1 MIPIFDAR
9 EIGRRYRNE
18 WVVLD
23 RALNVRDHGPL
34 LEELKEKY
42 GPKNTYYFVPA
53 NTVFDDGH
61 T

>member
-1 MIPIFDAR
+1 MVPIFDAR
-9 EIGRRYRNE
+9 EIGKRYRNE

-23 RALNVRDHGPL
+23 RSLNVRDHGPQL
-34 LEELKEKY
+34 SELQEKH

-53 NTVFDDGH
+53 PAPFDDGH